1 MTVAQARDTN
11 PDRRFRNPGWLTYGV
26 IRRTTASG
34 MAVRR
39 GRFTCQK
46 LSSQRILTRACVC
59 AVVGER
65 CMYLVQWVVRQPTS
79 DGSGINAVAVL
90 VGLEHG
96 NVTSSSTT
104 FYSLAATP

>member
-46 LSSQRILTRACVC
+46 LSSQRILTRVCVC
-59 AVVGER
+59 AVVRVWKR
-65 CMYLVQWVVRQPTS
+65 CVYLVQWVVGSRQAT
-79 DGSGINAVAVL
+79 AVAL
-90 VGLEHG
+90 TLWQC
-96 NVTSSSTT
+96 
-104 FYSLAATP
+104 